1 MTELSDP
8 HIREATAAAR
18 ELRAKLGVPID
29 QPIDKDMLAL
39 VEEDLR
45 IPVCV
50 MEMPDGVAG
59 AYLKKRGQ
67 NFIFLQATDFPTRQR
82 FTLCHEVGHH
92 VLNHKGRVEDSK
104 DVGGKPVD
112 PNEQQANYFAS
123 EFLHPVEAV
132 KAWLVAK
139 EIKELDLRT
148 VVLAADNF
156 HVSPP
161 AMLYRLSKGDFG
173 FTDFDIQGLW
183 FKVKAKEHVDLAEEL
198 GIGAG
203 GDELAALEQSKDW
216 PRLPAALVDNAKAA
230 HAVGFINDQRLNSV
244 LRKTA

>member
-1 MTELSDP
+1 MTELTDP

-18 ELRAKLGVPID
+18 ALRERLGIPID
-29 QPIDKDMLAL
+29 QPIERDILEI
-39 VEEDLR
+39 VEVEIG

-50 MEMPDGVAG
+50 MEMPEGVAG

-82 FTLCHEVGHH
+82 FTLSHEVGHH

-104 DVGGKPVD
+104 DVGGSPKD

-132 KAWLVAK
+132 QAWLAENVK
-139 EIKELDLRT
+139 DGLDLRT
-148 VVLAADNF
+148 LVIAAEVF

-161 AMLYRLSKGDFG
+161 AMLYRLSKGNFG
-173 FTDFDIQGLW
+173 FSEEEIQSLW
-183 FKVKAKEHVDLAEEL
+183 TRVNEKEHIEVAAEL
-198 GIGAG
+198 GIWAG
-203 GDELAALEQSKDW
+203 TDELADLEASKHW
-216 PRLPAALVDNAKAA
+216 PRLPAALVDNVKAA

-244 LRKTA
+244 LRKDT

>member
-18 ELRAKLGVPID
+18 ALRKQLGVPID
-29 QPIDKDMLAL
+29 RPIEKDMLAL
-39 VEEDLR
+39 VEEDLG

-67 NFIFLQATDFPTRQR
+67 HFIFLQATDFPTRQR

-92 VLNHKGRVEDSK
+92 VMNHKGRVEDSK

-148 VVLAADNF
+148 VVLAADHF

-173 FTDFDIQGLW
+173 FTDYDLQGLW
-183 FKVKAKEHVDLAEEL
+183 FKVKAKEHVDLAEQL

-203 GDELAALEQSKDW
+203 DDELAALEESKDW

-230 HAVGFINDQRLNSV
+230 HAVGFINDQRLDSV
-244 LRKTA
+244 LRKRA

>member
-18 ELRAKLGVPID
+18 DLRAQLGIPID
-29 QPIDKDMLAL
+29 QPLKKDILEL
-39 VEEDLR
+39 VEEDLG

-50 MEMPDGVAG
+50 MLMPDGVAG

-82 FTLCHEVGHH
+82 FTLSHEIGHH

-104 DVGGKPVD
+104 DVGGNPVD

-132 KAWLVAK
+132 LEWLSKNAGK
-139 EIKELDLRT
+139 GFDLRT
-148 VVLAADNF
+148 LVLAADAF
-156 HVSPP
+156 DVSPP

-173 FTDFDIQGLW
+173 ITRPELDVLW
-183 FKVKAKEHVDLAEEL
+183 DQVKAKVHVTVAEKL
-198 GIGAG
+198 GIWAG
-203 GDELAALEQSKDW
+203 DDELAALEASRAW

-230 HAVGFINDQRLNSV
+230 HAVGFINDQRLDSV
-244 LRKTA
+244 LRKSA

>member
-1 MTELSDP
+1 MTELTDP
-8 HIREATAAAR
+8 HIREATSAAR
-18 ELRAKLGVPID
+18 DLRAQLGISID
-29 QPIDKDMLAL
+29 EPLNKDILEL
-39 VEEDLR
+39 VEGDLG

-50 MEMPDGVAG
+50 MEMPEGVAG

-82 FTLCHEVGHH
+82 FTLSHEVGHH

-104 DVGGKPVD
+104 DVGGNPVD

-132 KAWLVAK
+132 KEWLARNAA
-139 EIKELDLRT
+139 ESFDLRT
-148 VVLAADNF
+148 LVIAADDF

-173 FTDFDIQGLW
+173 LTRPELDELW
-183 FKVKAKEHVDLAEEL
+183 KQVKAKDHVTLAEKL
-198 GIGAG
+198 HIWAG
-203 GDELAALEQSKDW
+203 DDELAALEANKAW

-230 HAVGFINDQRLNSV
+230 HAVGFINDQRLDAV
-244 LRKTA
+244 LRKSS